1 MEELYNRGK
10 ILNESILTIDH
21 IYHHYQIKLEEE
33 NNSSEYSIDVLH
45 MVNEKEKIKIKNI
58 YNQYNQ
64 YIIDCF
70 KVFMELN
77 CDLSLINNLKKDI
90 ECNKSECEH
99 WLYGELGELVDGNV
113 SLYVK
118 RSNELV
124 DSILNYLQYFL
135 S

>member
-1 MEELYNRGK
+1 
-10 ILNESILTIDH
+10 
-21 IYHHYQIKLEEE
+21 
-33 NNSSEYSIDVLH
+33 
-45 MVNEKEKIKIKNI
+45 
-58 YNQYNQ
+58 
-64 YIIDCF
+64 
-70 KVFMELN
+70 MELN